1 MAKFTFQSKIDSTD
15 ERCFLTDI
23 TFFQTLESAKRHLD
37 QVIRELIIHSE
48 SENNLVDPDDYRIVQ
63 IVPIE

>member
-1 MAKFTFQSKIDSTD
+1 MTTFTFQTKTEST
-15 ERCFLTDI
+15 EEWSFWTDI

-37 QVIRELIIHSE
+37 QVTRDLIIHSE